1 MLDKNDDFFEVDLEE
16 RRPDDLRGTGSFEN
30 SGGAVLKAKVHIE
43 HPEEEAAAERE
54 KRLKRH
60 KKAILRKSRQR
71 DYSLKCFNVSVI
83 IGILTFIS
91 MFLIFGKRP
100 TISYEEKRELATI
113 PEFTLASYFDG
124 SFTSGFSEFFNDAV
138 PERTSFKTFI
148 SLFRSHFGI
157 GYEGVEIYGKI
168 PVVDNN
174 KPPETPVSKP
184 QSTAPL
190 SSSAGNTQSSQGS
203 GTSQGSGSTQS
214 TSNPQNTSSVTQTEE
229 PPAAAENDGEME
241 GTVFVI
247 KGKDGRGIALFGGS
261 YSGGVEY
268 AQNINAIKAQVGD
281 GVNFYSLVAPTSGSY
296 YLPKKFKNLMGDED
310 AHIKNI
316 NDNLVGVTPVNVFS
330 ILQSHADEDIYFKT
344 DHHWQQLGAYYSAE
358 EFARVAGVPFTPL
371 SEYTK
376 VEREGYV
383 GSLYSYSGGS
393 AEILNNPDKFTF
405 YKPPTNCKVTRYDPD
420 LTNKRSDS
428 LIWGIDGMDKS
439 SWYLIF
445 GVDNVIT
452 HIETDCKNGR
462 TLVMIGDSYDNA
474 MVSTLVGSFEH
485 IWVGDMRAHLD
496 DPYFK
501 MNIVDFIQ
509 KTGATDV
516 LFSAD
521 TFSAVGTNRRGL
533 KAMLEGGLMMPDEF

>member
-1 MLDKNDDFFEVDLEE
+1 MEKNDDFFEVDPEE
-16 RRPDDLRGTGSFEN
+16 RRPDELRGTRSFEK
-30 SGGAVLKAKVHIE
+30 SGGAVLKAKQHIE
-43 HPEEEAAAERE
+43 TAENTDS
-54 KRLKRH
+54 RLKRH

-71 DYSLKCFNVSVI
+71 DYSLKCLNVSVI
-83 IGILTFIS
+83 AGVLTFIS
-91 MFLIFGKRP
+91 VFLIFGKRP
-100 TISYEEKRELATI
+100 TVSYEEKRELATI

-124 SFTSGFSEFFNDAV
+124 SFTSGFAEFFNDAV
-138 PERTSFKTFI
+138 PERASFKTFI

-157 GYEGVEIYGKI
+157 GYEGVEIHGKI
-168 PVVDNN
+168 PVIDNGN
-174 KPPETPVSKP
+174 PPETPVSKP

-190 SSSAGNTQSSQGS
+190 SSASSGNTQ
-203 GTSQGSGSTQS
+203 SQGSGSTQS
-214 TSNPQNTSSVTQTEE
+214 TSNLQNTSSTQTEE
-229 PPAAAENDGEME
+229 PPAPVENDGEME

-247 KGKDGRGIALFGGS
+247 KGKNGRGIALFGGS
-261 YSGGVEY
+261 YSGGTEY

-296 YLPKKFKNLMGDED
+296 YLPKKFKGLMGDED

-316 NDNLVGVTPVNVFS
+316 NDHLEGVTPVNVFS

-358 EFARVAGVPFTPL
+358 EFAKVAGVPFTPL

-376 VEREGYV
+376 TEREGFV

-405 YKPPTNCKVTRYDPD
+405 YRPPTSCKVTRYDPD
-420 LTNKRSDS
+420 MTNKRSDS

-452 HIETDCKNGR
+452 HVETDCKNGR

-474 MVSTLVGSFEH
+474 MVSTLVGSFEY
-485 IWVGDMRAHLD
+485 IWVGDMRAHLE

-521 TFSAVGTNRRGL
+521 TFSAVGSNRRGL

>member
-1 MLDKNDDFFEVDLEE
+1 MENNDDFFDVDLDE
-16 RRPDDLRGTGSFEN
+16 RRPDDLRGTRSFEK
-30 SGGAVLKAKVHIE
+30 SGGAVLKAKQHIE
-43 HPEEEAAAERE
+43 FSENDTVSESES
-54 KRLKRH
+54 RLKKH
-60 KKAILRKSRQR
+60 KKKILRKSRQR
-71 DYSLKCFNVSVI
+71 EYSLKCFNVSVI
-83 IGILTFIS
+83 IGILTFVS

-100 TISYEEKRELATI
+100 TVSYEEKRELASI

-138 PERTSFKTFI
+138 PERASFKTFI
-148 SLFRSHFGI
+148 SLFRGYFGI
-157 GYEGVEIYGKI
+157 GYEGVEIHGKI
-168 PVVDNN
+168 PAANLE
-174 KPPETPVSKP
+174 KPPETPASKP

-190 SSSAGNTQSSQGS
+190 SSSPGNTQSSQSS
-203 GTSQGSGSTQS
+203 GNTQSMSSPQS
-214 TSNPQNTSSVTQTEE
+214 TSSAAQTEE
-229 PPAAAENDGEME
+229 PPVENDGEME

-247 KGKDGRGIALFGGS
+247 KGKNGRGISLFGGG
-261 YSGGVEY
+261 YGGGTEY
-268 AQNINAIKAQVGD
+268 AQNINAIKAQAGD
-281 GVNFYSLVAPTSGSY
+281 GVNFYSLVAPTAGSY
-296 YLPKKFKNLMGDED
+296 YLPKKFKSLMGDED

-316 NDNLVGVTPVNVFS
+316 NDHLEGVTPVNVFS

-358 EFARVAGVPFTPL
+358 EFAKVAGVPFTPL

-376 VEREGYV
+376 VEREGFV

-405 YKPPTNCKVTRYDPD
+405 YKPPTKCKVTRYDPD

-452 HIETDCKNGR
+452 HVETECKNGR

-485 IWVGDMRAHLD
+485 IWVGDMRAHLEN
-496 DPYFK
+496 PYFK
-501 MNIVDFIQ
+501 MNIVDFIK

-516 LFSAD
+516 LFCAD
-521 TFSAVGTNRRGL
+521 TFSAVGTNRKGL
-533 KAMLEGGLMMPDEF
+533 KTMLEGGLMMPDEF